1 MKLTITIT
9 KRATYTIITLSI
21 LIILAISVYAFSGT
35 TPNPGH
41 SLRELQPCSK
51 GETLV
56 SNSQFWECEDNNW
69 EPSSKGI
76 KYTKGYVGIGEG
88 VGFYDEGIKLSVKG
102 ALQLNVFTSFS
113 TAPPCNEYT
122 RGSIILVTTWE
133 SSPRDKMY
141 ACLYNINSY
150 EYIRI

>member
-1 MKLTITIT
+1 MKLTITLT
-9 KRATYTIITLSI
+9 KRATYTIIALSI

-41 SLRELQPCSK
+41 SLNELQSCSDQ
-51 GETLV
+51 ETLV
-56 SNSQFWECEDNNW
+56 SKSGTWRCIKNKWKNIPE
-69 EPSSKGI
+69 GI
-76 KYTKGYVGIGEG
+76 KTNDFVGIGEG
-88 VGFYDEGIKLSVKG
+88 VGFYNEGIKLSVKG

-122 RGSIILVTTWE
+122 RGSIILVTTWKDF
-133 SSPRDKMY
+133 PRDKMY
-141 ACLYNINSY
+141 ICLYNIDSY